1 MHVEEYVALDGRN
14 RYREWFNKL
23 SPHAAAKVAT
33 AVVRMAS
40 GNRSGLKGIGSAL
53 SEWRIDWG
61 PGLRIYVL
69 QDGQSLIVLFGG
81 GDKSDQGAQIRVATD
96 LVAEYKRRKTS
107 LRCTATS
114 GRPAKHRSGR

>member
-14 RYREWFNKL
+14 RYREWFNNL
-23 SPHAAAKVAT
+23 PPHAAAKVAT

-40 GNRSGLKGIGSAL
+40 GNTSGLKGVGSAL

-81 GDKSDQGAQIRVATD
+81 GDKSDQGAQIKAAAE
-96 LVAEYKRRKTS
+96 LVAEYKRRKVS
-107 LRCTATS
+107 LQHAAAS
-114 GRPAKHRSGR
+114 GRPATHRSGR